1 MTKNS
6 ILPPTYLLIAVL
18 LMVGLF
24 LIFPGIVIVPSPWN
38 FIGLIPLVFGVWI
51 NLAADK
57 SFHKLRTTVKPFEEP
72 AIMIT
77 NGAFTISRNP
87 MYLGFTSIL
96 TGIALLLRTLTPFI
110 VVILFAI
117 FMDQKYIKVE
127 EQNMAKKFGQA
138 WNDYKKK
145 VKRWI

>member
-6 ILPPTYLLIAVL
+6 ILPPTYLIIAIL

-24 LIFPGIVIVPSPWN
+24 LIFPGIVIVPCPWN

-57 SFHKLRTTVKPFEEP
+57 SFHKLKTTVKPFEEP
-72 AIMIT
+72 SELIT

-87 MYLGFTSIL
+87 MYLGFTAIL
-96 TGIALLLRTLTPFI
+96 TGIALLLSALTPFI
-110 VVILFAI
+110 IVFLFAI
-117 FMDQKYIKVE
+117 FMDQKFIKEE
-127 EQNMAKKFGQA
+127 EQNLAKKFGHA
-138 WNDYKKK
+138 WHDYNKKER
-145 VKRWI
+145 RWI